1 MPSFPPL
8 LPSPH
13 APWSSRCDRFR
24 LGRARVCNPYTQHG
38 VLNVSL
44 ETPSENVWQ
53 PVAAPDGCEAVDYM
67 TLLQDVVRTGDV
79 DGALEFARGRTI
91 AILGDSVDRDH
102 VTDFCQLVGARP
114 E

>member
-1 MPSFPPL
+1 
-8 LPSPH
+8 
-13 APWSSRCDRFR
+13 
-24 LGRARVCNPYTQHG
+24 
-38 VLNVSL
+38 
-44 ETPSENVWQ
+44 VWQ